1 MDLRGRL
8 RSVFFDNRI
17 ISAAKSDS
25 ARITTYIG
33 GVALLM
39 TLGAAGILSGVGLF
53 ILMMVQMEALAVVGS
68 ALLLAVSTA
77 VFLSCYL
84 WLTA

>member
-1 MDLRGRL
+1 M
-8 RSVFFDNRI
+8 DNRI
-17 ISAAKSDS
+17 IDAIKSDS
-25 ARITTYIG
+25 ARITAYLG
-33 GVALLM
+33 GAAVLM
-39 TLGAAGILSGVGLF
+39 TLGAAGILSGIGLF
-53 ILMMVQMEALAVVGS
+53 ILMMIQMEALAVVGS